1 MAVTKLGIKHK
12 EDLHKLTKFI
22 IPELRT
28 VLDRQQRDYGID
40 AEAFSVQVP
49 VEEQASNIDDTPV
62 HNIGMERQCGKI
74 DYRLY

>member
-1 MAVTKLGIKHK
+1 MTKLGIKRK
-12 EDLHKLTKFI
+12 EDVHKLTKFI

-40 AEAFSVQVP
+40 AEAFPVQLP
-49 VEEQASNIDDTPV
+49 VEEQASNIDETPV